1 MDLEKKK
8 KKGQESR
15 INKEVKENPSR
26 LEEIKKEKGEL
37 GSLALFW
44 LYIVSLVSCL
54 GVCHFAICHRLLT
67 PQSAFS
73 WRRWLFPRIL

>member
-1 MDLEKKK
+1 MIRIKGMDLEKKK

-44 LYIVSLVSCL
+44 
-54 GVCHFAICHRLLT
+54 
-67 PQSAFS
+67 
-73 WRRWLFPRIL
+73 